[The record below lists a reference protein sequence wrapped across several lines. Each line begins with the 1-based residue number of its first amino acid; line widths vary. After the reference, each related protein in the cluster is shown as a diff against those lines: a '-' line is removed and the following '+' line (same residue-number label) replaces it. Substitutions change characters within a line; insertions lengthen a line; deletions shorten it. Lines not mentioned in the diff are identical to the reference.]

1 MAAVEITIQ
10 DRIARVTLDRPP
22 LNVVDLGMAR
32 ELRAAFE
39 RVAATPGLC
48 ALVLA
53 ARGRMFSAGVDV
65 RDHLPD
71 RGAEM
76 IRSFDRA
83 CLALFE
89 LELPVIAAVHG
100 DALGGGAELLL
111 ACDLVF
117 ASWRVRIG
125 FPEIG
130 LGVFPPI
137 AALVLPGRIGAQRA
151 ADLVLTGRR
160 INVWEAERMGLVRR
174 ARPGR
179 LGHVVRRA
187 AAGFARASA
196 PALRVAKRAL
206 RRGAPPTAAELEAVE
221 DLYFDQR
228 LNAPDAIE
236 GLKAF
241 LEKRAPAWPRG

>member
-1 MAAVEITIQ
+1 MAAVEIVIEE
-10 DRIARVTLDRPP
+10 RVARVTLDRPP
-22 LNVVDLGMAR
+22 LNVVDLAMAR
-32 ELRAAFE
+32 ELLAAFE
-39 RVAATPGLC
+39 RVAVTPGLC

-71 RGAEM
+71 RGEEM

-83 CLALFE
+83 CLALFD
-89 LELPVIAAVHG
+89 LELPVIAAVQG

-117 ASWRVRIG
+117 ASWRAKIG
-125 FPEIG
+125 FPEIA

-137 AALVLPGRIGAQRA
+137 AALVLPRRIGAQRA

-174 ARPGR
+174 ARPGQLGR
-179 LGHVVRRA
+179 LVQSA

-206 RRGAPPTAAELEAVE
+206 RVSGRPSAAALEAVE
-221 DLYFDQR
+221 KLYFEER